1 MVNLHMTFISWA
13 LEFLA
18 GIVAI
23 AGILFKLRGDGNT
36 WKYVILPLDLFLNSI
51 IIPGSY
57 LVNNEVNRSL
67 IATRGWYEVIRN
79 TLLPAWHNQIAP
91 EQPEPPIELNVLPP
105 PIPTISGNI
114 NALEQGTCRGKYA
127 NIMQNLS
134 ARIPN
139 ETNET
144 TQNIDGADTDSIES
158 ISEGDDV
165 NKEPMDLEHATRH
178 TRRRHNL
185 EVAVLQNNWI

>member
-1 MVNLHMTFISWA
+1 MVGLQMTFISWS
-13 LEFLA
+13 LEFLV
-18 GIVAI
+18 GIIAT
-23 AGILFKLRGDGNT
+23 AGILFKLGGDDKA

-57 LVNNEVNRSL
+57 LLNNEVNRGL
-67 IATRGWYEVIRN
+67 IAARGWYDTIKN
-79 TLLPAWHNQIAP
+79 KLLPIWHNEIQP

-114 NALEQGTCRGKYA
+114 NALEQRTCRDNYA
-127 NIMQNLS
+127 SIMQNLS
-134 ARIPN
+134 GRIP
-139 ETNET
+139 NET
-144 TQNIDGADTDSIES
+144 TQNIEDADMDSIES

-165 NKEPMDLEHATRH
+165 NVEPMDLENATRH

-185 EVAVLQNNWI
+185 EVVTLHNNWI